1 MNSNKTINLGGLL
14 TLYLS
19 IFLSSTLAAQDNS
32 ESLQISLNDSKII
45 DVQQRDL
52 DVEIKIDGKID
63 EAAWQDITSFE
74 RMKVSKPDTLKDP
87 IYKSIV
93 RFFYTVDGFYFSVEM
108 EQPKNTLVKRFT
120 NRDDWRTK
128 SDKVSVSIDTSGEAK
143 YAYWMALSLGDSEG
157 DGTLLPERRYSMDW
171 DGAWYGATAE
181 TDNGWSAEFY
191 IPWSQMAMP
200 KKTGD
205 RIINIETHRMVA
217 HLNEEWSW
225 PTLPDSIPQFLSLF
239 QPTRMNNVNLKQQWS
254 VFPYMSV
261 THDRIDDKTAYQA
274 GADFFWRPSTNAQI
288 TATIKPDFGA
298 VESDNV
304 IVNLTANE
312 TFFPE
317 KRLFFQEGN
326 EIFNATPRSGVR
338 GGRNR
343 FTVINTRRIGSAP
356 ALPELPENVSI
367 STRDQKTTK
376 ADLIGALKTTGQYK
390 KLRYGVLAA
399 FEEDTNYRA
408 DNNQIY
414 SQVGRDFGALR
425 LLYEDSEQGDI
436 KSLGLLSTIVTK
448 PISDSVVHAMDFHYL
463 TESGAWKLDGQY
475 INSDTADGKG
485 NGGYTDISFT
495 PKRGKKHDL
504 KLTVFDKGMQVN
516 DFGYNQRNNIRD
528 VQYNNNFINSNTGRF
543 KNRVIRNW
551 FRYGENLNGQQ
562 VTGGFGSGV
571 ELLFNNLH
579 EIKTGFAYFPARYE
593 DRNSFGNGTYKIKQ
607 RNRFEF
613 EYSTNEAKKI
623 SVKGKI
629 TYQDESLYDG
639 KLTSKLEMLWYLKS
653 NLSIDA
659 ELEYVEASGWLL
671 HQEDTNFTTFRAQKW
686 QPEIKLNY
694 FATAKQQLSL
704 NLQWVGIQANE
715 DKFYIINND
724 NLNLIETT
732 KPAGDSDNF
741 SISQL
746 NIQFRYRWQIAPLS
760 DLYIVAT
767 KTGSNRSTLTSFNEL
782 YEDTMDNPLSDQI
795 ILKIRYRF
803 GS

>member
-1 MNSNKTINLGGLL
+1 
-14 TLYLS
+14 
-19 IFLSSTLAAQDNS
+19 
-32 ESLQISLNDSKII
+32 
-45 DVQQRDL
+45 
-52 DVEIKIDGKID
+52 
-63 EAAWQDITSFE
+63 
-74 RMKVSKPDTLKDP
+74 
-87 IYKSIV
+87 
-93 RFFYTVDGFYFSVEM
+93 
-108 EQPKNTLVKRFT
+108 
-120 NRDDWRTK
+120 
-128 SDKVSVSIDTSGEAK
+128 
-143 YAYWMALSLGDSEG
+143 
-157 DGTLLPERRYSMDW
+157 
-171 DGAWYGATAE
+171 
-181 TDNGWSAEFY
+181 
-191 IPWSQMAMP
+191 
-200 KKTGD
+200 
-205 RIINIETHRMVA
+205 
-217 HLNEEWSW
+217 
-225 PTLPDSIPQFLSLF
+225 
-239 QPTRMNNVNLKQQWS
+239 
-254 VFPYMSV
+254 
-261 THDRIDDKTAYQA
+261 
-274 GADFFWRPSTNAQI
+274 
-288 TATIKPDFGA
+288 
-298 VESDNV
+298 
-304 IVNLTANE
+304 
-312 TFFPE
+312 
-317 KRLFFQEGN
+317 
-326 EIFNATPRSGVR
+326 
-338 GGRNR
+338 
-343 FTVINTRRIGSAP
+343 
-356 ALPELPENVSI
+356 
-367 STRDQKTTK
+367 
-376 ADLIGALKTTGQYK
+376 
-390 KLRYGVLAA
+390 
-399 FEEDTNYRA
+399 
-408 DNNQIY
+408 
-414 SQVGRDFGALR
+414 
-425 LLYEDSEQGDI
+425 
-436 KSLGLLSTIVTK
+436 
-448 PISDSVVHAMDFHYL
+448 MDFHYL

-715 DKFYIINND
+715 DKFYIINSD